1 MKKKKKI
8 DKKTLTKELE
18 VLWKEACLYT
28 WGDICE
34 VCRKPANAF
43 HHFIP
48 RSKSL
53 FLRYDI
59 LNGVPVCQ
67 SCHSILHNITK
78 NPVDTYEKVKIIREK
93 RGEVWWNYIQKTAKS
108 KEGGYRSIKWIQE
121 QIDKLKKILNY

>member
-53 FLRYDI
+53 FLRYDV
-59 LNGVPVCQ
+59 LNGVPLCR
-67 SCHSILHNITK
+67 SCHSKIHHITK
-78 NPVDTYEKVKIIREK
+78 NPDDVYEIQKKIRKQRGKVWE
-93 RGEVWWNYIQKTAKS
+93 NYIDTNKRIK
-108 KEGGYRSIKWIQE
+108 GGSYTIELLEKQIKY
-121 QIDKLKKILNY
+121 LKDLLKR